1 MPKEIGSYSWKEL
14 ELGAAIVEPGSAS
27 QLKTGDWRS
36 MKPVTDLDKCVKC
49 GRCYVFCPDM
59 VYSRDEDGYYIQNY
73 YYCKGCGICARE
85 CPADAI
91 TMVVEE
97 GD

>member
-1 MPKEIGSYSWKEL
+1 MPKEVGSFSWKEL
-14 ELGAAIVEPGSAS
+14 ELGCALLEPGSAG

-36 MKPVTDLDKCVKC
+36 MRPVTDLEKCVKC
-49 GRCYVFCPDM
+49 ARCYVFCPDM
-59 VYSRDEDGYYIQNY
+59 VYSQNEEGFYIQNY
-73 YYCKGCGICARE
+73 YYCKGCGICATE

-91 TMVVEE
+91 TMVEE

>member
-1 MPKEIGSYSWKEL
+1 VAKETGICSWKEL
-14 ELGAAIVEPGSAS
+14 ELGIAILKPGSAS
-27 QLKTGDWRS
+27 ELKTGDWRS
-36 MKPVTDLDKCVKC
+36 ARSVTDYDKCVKC
-49 GRCYVFCPDM
+49 GRCYIFCPDM
-59 VYSRDEDGYYIQNY
+59 VYCRNDEGYYEQNY

-91 TMVVEE
+91 SMVQE